1 MPALPSWQRHRL
13 RWIALAVGV
22 VVLAALVALAVHV
35 YALLQPQRFTNLIER
50 DLAGAGINLE
60 LQAPAKPAL
69 FPRPAVRMRGFS
81 LTNTGSSTP
90 ILQANGA
97 TIVVPWRALLH
108 GNVEIERV
116 EVDAPRIDL
125 GELKALFARLPR
137 HRGPPRLPTIVTG
150 VYMSQGTLTNNGV
163 PLMFDL
169 SLDTGELLP
178 GRRFRMDASA
188 RTADGNQITASLATV
203 PSSPHDGTIDFDAIR
218 IDLAKQAGMSMQLEG
233 KGHWQGGES
242 LALQLQGSMRYPS
255 LTPPPSSSAAPAAGS
270 STQGSLPAKAS
281 GATTTDKIAL
291 DIQPAQGKAP
301 LNVALK
307 LDGDDAH
314 ADLNLQPTEFGA
326 WWQRLLAASP
336 GHPPGPLPFTGHA
349 EVQKLDLGWL
359 KATGLRIDADPD
371 LAPAPPASPPAASS
385 ASSTH

>member
-69 FPRPAVRMRGFS
+69 FPRPAVRMHGFS
-81 LTNTGSSTP
+81 LTNAGSSTP

-150 VYMSQGTLTNNGV
+150 VYMSQGTLTNNGA
-163 PLMFDL
+163 PLLFEL

-218 IDLAKQAGMSMQLEG
+218 IDLAKQAGVSMQLEG

-255 LTPPPSSSAAPAAGS
+255 LAPPPSPSAAGS

-326 WWQRLLAASP
+326 WWQSLLAASP

-371 LAPAPPASPPAASS
+371 LAPASPASSPAASS
-385 ASSTH
+385 ASGTH

>member
-22 VVLAALVALAVHV
+22 VVLAALIALAVHV

-60 LQAPAKPAL
+60 LRAPAKPAL

-81 LTNTGSSTP
+81 LTNAGSSTP

-163 PLMFDL
+163 PLLFEL

-188 RTADGNQITASLATV
+188 RTADGNRITAGLVTV

-255 LTPPPSSSAAPAAGS
+255 LAPPPPTSAAPAAGS
-270 STQGSLPAKAS
+270 STHGSLPAKAS
-281 GATTTDKIAL
+281 GATTTDKLAL
-291 DIQPAQGKAP
+291 DIQPAQGKVP

-307 LDGDDAH
+307 LDGEDAH

-371 LAPAPPASPPAASS
+371 LTPAPPASSPTASS